1 VNQDFRDLFAEF
13 NAARVEFLIVGAH
26 ALAVHG
32 HVRATRDLDIWTRP
46 DSANALRVLLALESF
61 GAPTQGLTV
70 DDLAHPDLIF
80 QIGVPPI
87 RIDVLTSISGVAFDE
102 AWEARVQTRFG
113 DQAVGVISRE
123 HLIRNKRASGRTQD
137 LADLESLEGRSPT
150 A

>member
-1 VNQDFRDLFAEF
+1 MNQDFRDLFAEF

-46 DSANALRVLLALESF
+46 DAANAKRVLLALESF

-70 DDLAHPDLIF
+70 DDLAHADLIF

-137 LADLESLEGRSPT
+137 LADLESLEG
-150 A
+150 

>member
-1 VNQDFRDLFAEF
+1 MNQDFRDLFAEF

-46 DSANALRVLLALESF
+46 DSANAKRVLLALESF

-137 LADLESLEGRSPT
+137 LADLESLEG
-150 A
+150 